1 MKIKTYTI
9 LKHKHSTF
17 LMFTMHGMVLLKQLA
32 IDTLKGLRRDLN
44 LQLVEKV
51 EIITYTWNIVQWN
64 NQL

>member
-1 MKIKTYTI
+1 
-9 LKHKHSTF
+9 
-17 LMFTMHGMVLLKQLA
+17 MFTMHGMVLLKQLA

-64 NQL
+64 NQGGLGSYL